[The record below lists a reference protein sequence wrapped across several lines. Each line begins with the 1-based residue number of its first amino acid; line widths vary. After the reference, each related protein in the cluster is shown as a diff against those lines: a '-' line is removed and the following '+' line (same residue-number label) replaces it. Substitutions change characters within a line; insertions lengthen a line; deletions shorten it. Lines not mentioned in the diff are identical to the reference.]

1 MKFLSPFLTGILTA
15 TFLIASLCSGDELAT
30 EYRTFTGSNGVA
42 IEAVIIDK
50 TDDQVSLLLKN
61 GKRAV
66 LSPDKFSEE
75 DQEYVASWSKE
86 EALFLQKCQS
96 LTIRQLLELRG
107 YESFQYE
114 LRSNSIVIPGKLN
127 GMDARFLVDTGAG
140 TSLLHLESAHRAKC
154 EVGPLTEVVYGVA
167 GETEA
172 GWTDVPTLTF
182 GESGFKDI
190 QILAADLA
198 EDLTPEERAV
208 DNTEDML
215 LGADLLERL
224 EAVIDYRERRIFF
237 RPDLS
242 ETTEIEAIDLDSDDE
257 AKSLSFRIFKF
268 KDGSSVRGKIVE
280 KGSNVVTL
288 ALINGQE
295 QKFPIGRFAQ
305 EDALYIFNWSEAGA
319 FFLQHCRALTI
330 EELLEL
336 RSYQSFQYR
345 RMGNHIL
352 VDGTLNDNDVVWLI
366 DTGADSSLLHL
377 HWAKEY
383 GCQVGP
389 MDLEVRGIGGIAPAA
404 ATSIDKITMGDA
416 VLTNRKLLSTDLTR
430 FQADEDLPYVGLF
443 GADYMRELDAV
454 ITYRESRMFLK
465 PNK

>member
-1 MKFLSPFLTGILTA
+1 MKFLPHLTA
-15 TFLIASLCSGDELAT
+15 LSLLLNLSNPCFGEVPAT
-30 EYRTFTGSNGVA
+30 EYRSFTGANGAV
-42 IEAVIIDK
+42 IEAVILDK
-50 TDDQVSLLLKN
+50 TDEQVSLLLKN

-66 LSPDKFSEE
+66 FSPDKLSEA
-75 DQEYVASWSKE
+75 DQEYVAQWRKD
-86 EALFLQKCQS
+86 EALFVQKCQS
-96 LTIRQLLELRG
+96 LSIRQLLELRG
-107 YESFQYE
+107 YESFKYE
-114 LRSNSIVIPGKLN
+114 LRGNSIVIPGKLN
-127 GMDARFLVDTGAG
+127 GVDARFLVDTGAG
-140 TSLLHLESAHRAKC
+140 TSLLHLNSAHRTGC
-154 EVGPLTEVVYGVA
+154 EVGPMTEKVYGVA

-172 GWTDVPTLTF
+172 GWTDVPTLTI
-182 GESGFKDI
+182 GESGFKGI

-198 EDLTPEERAV
+198 EDLTAEQRAV

-215 LGADLLERL
+215 LGADLLGQL

-242 ETTEIEAIDLDSDDE
+242 ESSEIEAIDLESDDE

-268 KDGSSVRGKIVE
+268 KDGSRVRGKVVS

-288 ALINGQE
+288 ALINGEE
-295 QKFPIGRFAQ
+295 QKFPIGRFEK

-336 RSYQSFQYR
+336 RAYQSFQYR
-345 RMGNHIL
+345 RLGNHIL
-352 VDGTLNDNDVVWLI
+352 VDGTLNEYDVVWLI

-389 MDLEVRGIGGIAPAA
+389 MDQEVRGIGGIAPAA
-404 ATSIDKITMGDA
+404 ACTIDKITMGDA
-416 VLTNRKLLSTDLTR
+416 VLTNRKILATDLTR
-430 FQADEDLPYVGLF
+430 FQPDEDLPYVGLF

-465 PNK
+465 PNQ